1 MLAFFNSSTPASFH
15 NIGKIHFQSGSMVIM
30 GVLSCSRGVFSC
42 SIVVFLGLSNSG
54 VLVQNH
60 ESTPH

>member
-1 MLAFFNSSTPASFH
+1 MLAFFYSSTPASFH
-15 NIGKIHFQSGSMVIM
+15 NIGKIRFQSASMVIM
-30 GVLSCSRGVFSC
+30 GVLSCSRRVSSC
-42 SIVVFLGLSNSG
+42 SVVVFLGLSNSG